1 MYKLMDENSHNTRR
15 IAKNTLM
22 LYVRMLVLMVV
33 GLYTS
38 RVILNALGENDFGIY
53 DVVGGVV
60 AMFAIISGSLNS
72 AISRFITFEMGK
84 RDSTRLNKVYSTAV
98 IIQLVLSL
106 IVVAV
111 AEPLGVWFI
120 RNEMTIDPSRI
131 PAAILVLHFSL
142 ASFVINLMSVPQMA
156 SITAHEKMSAYAYIG
171 LLDGFLRLGVAI
183 LISRSSSDR
192 LVMYGALMM
201 VSVLIV
207 RIAYGIYC
215 RMHFPECRFRIVKDM
230 GLVKE
235 MFSFAGWNFIGVS
248 SGVLRDQGGKI
259 LVNLFAGTA
268 VNAARGVA
276 LQLNG
281 AVQGFVTNFMTA
293 VNPQITKSYASGN
306 HGYMFYLISKSS
318 RMSYYLLFI
327 LALPVLFNTEYIMNL
342 WLKDVPAHS
351 GFFVQLFLIY
361 TLSESL
367 SNPLV
372 TAQLATGNIRNYQL
386 VVGGLQLLN
395 LPVSYLFLK
404 MGAVPEVTV
413 MVAVAISQICLFA
426 RLYMLKGMIGLPVR
440 EFIMK
445 VYMNVICV
453 SAVALII
460 PWALDGCL
468 PDDFMGF
475 LASVFICVASALLSV
490 VILGLSRWERHE
502 IMDMIK
508 TRMAV

>member
-38 RVILNALGENDFGIY
+38 RVVLNALGENDFGIY

-131 PAAILVLHFSL
+131 PAAIWVLHFSL

-475 LASVFICVASALLSV
+475 LASVFICVVSALLSV
-490 VILGLSRWERHE
+490 VILGLSHWERHE